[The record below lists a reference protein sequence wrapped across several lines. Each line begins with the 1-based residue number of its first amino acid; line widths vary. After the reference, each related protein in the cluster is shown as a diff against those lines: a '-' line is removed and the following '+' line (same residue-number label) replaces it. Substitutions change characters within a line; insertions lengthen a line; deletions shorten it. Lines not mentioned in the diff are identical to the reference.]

1 MKINR
6 VVLSAAGL
14 LLLSTDLVPGM
25 DGQVAGMFKSKE
37 GKPKCEWAHGVQHT
51 VGEQNIN
58 EEWQGKT
65 AAHLY
70 SGGWNVSADFIYW
83 RADEDNLEYVADMH
97 LATDETRYHSKVKQP
112 SIKWSPGFRLGIGYT
127 FEKQDGWDLRLQ
139 WTRFETHQ
147 TGHEKIDQTLEDG
160 NFHLLQPWWNP
171 SFVGELATQASVDWK
186 LHYNVIDLELGR
198 DYFISRKITLRPYF
212 GLRGAIINQ
221 QYDAG
226 YEAIFFFRDPSEF
239 IIPTSVKAENNFR
252 GIGARAGGDFLWHF
266 TKQWSVTGK
275 CSGSLSYGKF
285 DIDGTMHHPVRINQ
299 QTRTFTSQVAKLQ
312 QELSKV
318 IPNVEVG
325 IGLMWETYFNQNRN
339 HIALSI
345 GYEFSEWFSQNQ
357 LTEVD
362 EFDNPNK
369 GIVSGPTYNHFNGDL
384 GLQGATFTARFDF

>member
-14 LLLSTDLVPGM
+14 LLLSTDMIPSM
-25 DGQVAGMFKSKE
+25 DGQVAGMFNSKE

-65 AAHLY
+65 ASHLY

-83 RADEDNLEYVADMH
+83 RADEDNLEYISDVH
-97 LATDETRYHSKVKQP
+97 IATDETRYHSKVKQP

-139 WTRFETHQ
+139 WTWLETHQ
-147 TGHEKIDQTLEDG
+147 TGHQTVDQNLEDG
-160 NFHLLQPWWNP
+160 NRHLLQPWWNP
-171 SFVGELATQASVDWK
+171 SLVGEFANQASVDWK

-198 DYFISRKITLRPYF
+198 DYFMSRKITLRPHF
-212 GLRGAIINQ
+212 GLRGAIIDQ
-221 QYDAG
+221 KYDTA
-226 YEAIFFFRDPSEF
+226 YEAIFLIGDPNTF
-239 IIPTSVKAENNFR
+239 TTPTSLKAENNFG
-252 GIGARAGGDFLWHF
+252 GIGVRGGGDLSWHF
-266 TKQWSVTGK
+266 TKQWSLTGK
-275 CSGSLSYGKF
+275 FSGSLFYGNF
-285 DIDGTMHHPVRINQ
+285 DIDGTMHHPVQINP
-299 QTRTFTSQVAKLQ
+299 QTGTFTSQVAKFKQ
-312 QELSKV
+312 QLSKV

-325 IGLMWETYFNQNRN
+325 IGLMWETYFNQNR
-339 HIALSI
+339 HHVALAL

-362 EFDNPNK
+362 AFDSSVK
-369 GIVSGPTYNHFNGDL
+369 GIKSGTTYNHFNGDL